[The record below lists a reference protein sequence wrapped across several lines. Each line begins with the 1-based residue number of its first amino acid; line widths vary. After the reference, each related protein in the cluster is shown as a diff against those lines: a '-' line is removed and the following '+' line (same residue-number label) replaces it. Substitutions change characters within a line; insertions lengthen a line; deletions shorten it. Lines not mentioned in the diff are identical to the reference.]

1 VVVPDAGVW
10 LHQLAQLAARF
21 AAAARRALRGEQ
33 ARLEALLRRLQQAHP
48 GARLLQHSQR
58 LDELEA
64 RLRLAM
70 RSRLAASAAR
80 LDGAA
85 RALQAV
91 SPLATLGRGFAVV
104 TRASDGA
111 LVTDAQQLAV
121 GEIFDARLAAGGV
134 RAAVL
139 ERRS

>member
-1 VVVPDAGVW
+1 VW
-10 LHQLAQLAARF
+10 LHRLAQLAARF
-21 AAAARRALRGEQ
+21 AAAARRALRSEQ
-33 ARLEALLRRLQQAHP
+33 TRLDALLRRLQQAHP

-58 LDELEA
+58 LDELET
-64 RLRLAM
+64 RLRLAL
-70 RSRLAASAAR
+70 RSRLAGSAAR
-80 LDGAA
+80 LDSAA

-104 TRASDGA
+104 TRSADGA
-111 LVTDAQQLAV
+111 LITAAEQLAV
-121 GEIFDARLAAGGV
+121 GERFDARLAQGSV